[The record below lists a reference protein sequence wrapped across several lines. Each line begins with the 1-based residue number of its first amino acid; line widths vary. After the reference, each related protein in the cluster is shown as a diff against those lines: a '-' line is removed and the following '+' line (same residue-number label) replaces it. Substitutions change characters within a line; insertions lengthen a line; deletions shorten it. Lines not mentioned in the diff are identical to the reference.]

1 MLKKLIRD
9 KEFFSKITIEPV
21 PKNTSLLFK
30 IIKKDFERL
39 KKDKEICK
47 KDQEIQKL
55 NNIIDDVRKY
65 LTSCESMEIIG
76 QYENP
81 KSNKGLDEKTM
92 VEMIRRYLIIHDN
105 LLDILELK
113 EGK

>member
-1 MLKKLIRD
+1 MLKKLIRN

-39 KKDKEICK
+39 KKDLEICK

-55 NNIIDDVRKY
+55 NNIINELEKY
-65 LTSCESMEIIG
+65 FAK
-76 QYENP
+76 P
-81 KSNKGLDEKTM
+81 NKFIERPERMKILDK
-92 VEMIRRYLIIHDN
+92 LK
-105 LLDILELK
+105 ELK
-113 EGK
+113 EDK